1 MPAWDGARVA
11 CRARGVAQLRSGMPT
26 LELKL
31 AKALFSA
38 LLLVSAAPVVQSA
51 RGACP
56 NVDAP
61 CPHIVTVLA
70 DGESPQ

>member
-1 MPAWDGARVA
+1 M
-11 CRARGVAQLRSGMPT
+11 LL

-31 AKALFSA
+31 AKALLSA
-38 LLLVSAAPVVQSA
+38 LFLVSAATVVQAA

-56 NVDAP
+56 NADAP

-70 DGESPQ
+70 DGESTTPPVEPSDLDS